1 MKILSVELENVK
13 RVSLVRMAVA
23 ETGLTVIGGKNAQGK
38 SSILDA
44 ITYALAGEKY
54 RPADLKRDGAIADP
68 TIRLQLEGGLL
79 VERKGK
85 NSALKVTDPSGKKAG
100 QALLNSFIQEFALN
114 LPKFMALPDDKKAL
128 ELLATMGIEKQ
139 LVDIDTREKIAY
151 DKRHDFGVIADQKK
165 KFAAEL
171 PEYHDVPETP
181 VSAAEL
187 IAESQAII
195 KRNVERQKLREKIT
209 AMHNS
214 RDELDKKIET
224 LKFELKSAEEEMKLL
239 QKDIEAA
246 EKEPVSDDESTAELE
261 QQIAQAE
268 EINAKVRANLDKAA
282 ANEESEKCQ
291 AEMQKLTASLE
302 KIRQERVSLLKGCK
316 LPLPELSIG
325 KDSKDRPAL
334 LFKGHPW
341 DCMSGMERIRVA
353 VAIVQSLKP
362 ECRFIL
368 LDGLEAL
375 DLDALKE
382 LDQYLIDTDMQAICT
397 RVSTGD
403 ECSIIIEDGVAVN
416 TEESAPDVPASGEY
430 NQNEE
435 EW

>member
-1 MKILSVELENVK
+1 MKIVSVELENVK

-38 SSILDA
+38 TSILDA

-68 TIRLQLEGGLL
+68 TNRLQLEGGLL

-139 LVDIDTREKIAY
+139 LADIDTREKIAY
-151 DKRHDFGVIADQKK
+151 DKRHDFGVVADQKK

-171 PEYHDVPETP
+171 PEYHDVPDAP
-181 VSAAEL
+181 LSAAEL

-195 KRNVERQKLREKIT
+195 KRNAERHSLREKIT
-209 AMHNS
+209 ALYQS
-214 RDELDKKIET
+214 RDELQKKIEK
-224 LKFELKSAEEEMKLL
+224 LKFELDNSEAELKCL

-246 EKEPVSDDESTAELE
+246 VATPVTPDESTSEIE
-261 QQIAQAE
+261 KQINDME

-291 AEMQKLTASLE
+291 EEMKKLTDALE
-302 KIRQERVSLLKGCK
+302 KVRAERVSLLAGCK
-316 LPLPELSIG
+316 LPLPDLAIG
-325 KDSKDRPAL
+325 KDAKDRPTL
-334 LFKGHPW
+334 LYKGHPW
-341 DCMSGMERIRVA
+341 DAMSGMERIRVA

-397 RVSTGD
+397 RVSTGG
-403 ECSIIIEDGVAVN
+403 ECSLIIEDGVGVN
-416 TEESAPDVPASGEY
+416 TEETAPEVPAVEEY
-430 NQNEE
+430 NQDQE